1 MGSNVS
7 DALLPERT
15 NFTSRN
21 QYEEYVNEVIGLAQH
36 ELRIFEKELGTS
48 YNNPERHSAFRAFL
62 RASRRNCIKIVVHH
76 AASMERNCPRMAQL
90 LRDFSHAVSIHETQ
104 PQAKHVY
111 DPFVV
116 ADQQNSVRRFH
127 FNDLRGLFA
136 RNDPI
141 EAHTL
146 FERFEE
152 IWEAS
157 APAVTAN
164 TLGL

>member
-1 MGSNVS
+1 
-7 DALLPERT
+7 
-15 NFTSRN
+15 
-21 QYEEYVNEVIGLAQH
+21 
-36 ELRIFEKELGTS
+36 
-48 YNNPERHSAFRAFL
+48 
-62 RASRRNCIKIVVHH
+62 
-76 AASMERNCPRMAQL
+76 MERSCPRMIQL
-90 LRDFSHAVSIHETQ
+90 LRTFSHAVAIHETQ
-104 PQAKHVY
+104 TQAKGVY

-116 ADQQNSVRRFH
+116 ADEMNSVRRFH

-146 FERFEE
+146 AERFEE

-164 TLGL
+164 TIGL

>member
-1 MGSNVS
+1 MGPDVTDEN
-7 DALLPERT
+7 LPVKT
-15 NFTSRN
+15 NFTSN
-21 QYEEYVNEVIGLAQH
+21 KQYEEFVDEVIALAQH
-36 ELRIFEKELGTS
+36 ELRIFEKELGLG
-48 YNNPERHSAFRAFL
+48 YNASARHEALRRFL
-62 RASRRNCIKIVVHH
+62 LASRRNRIRIVVHN
-76 AASMERNCPRMAQL
+76 AASIERNCPRMMQL
-90 LRDFSHAVSIHETQ
+90 LRSFSHATAIHETQ
-104 PQAKHVY
+104 PQAKSVY

-116 ADQQNSVRRFH
+116 ADELHSVRRFH

-146 FERFEE
+146 VERFEE

-157 APAVTAN
+157 APAASAS

>member
-7 DALLPERT
+7 DALLPEKT

-21 QYEEYVNEVIGLAQH
+21 QYEEYVNEVIALAQH
-36 ELRIFEKELGTS
+36 ELRIFEKELGMS
-48 YNNPERHSAFRAFL
+48 YNNSARHSAFRSFL
-62 RASRRNCIKIVVHH
+62 LASRRNRIRIVVHN
-76 AASMERNCPRMAQL
+76 AASMERSCPRMVQL

-104 PQAKHVY
+104 PQAKGVY

-116 ADQQNSVRRFH
+116 ADDQNSVRRFH
-127 FNDLRGLFA
+127 FNELRGLFA
-136 RNDPI
+136 KNDPI

-146 FERFEE
+146 VERFEE

>member
-1 MGSNVS
+1 MGSNVN
-7 DALLPERT
+7 DALLPEKI

-21 QYEEYVNEVIGLAQH
+21 EYEDYVNEVVGLARH
-36 ELRIFEKELGTS
+36 EVRIFEKELGAS
-48 YNNPERHSAFRAFL
+48 YNASVRHSAFRSFL
-62 RASRRNCIKIVVHH
+62 LASRRNRIRIAVHDT
-76 AASMERNCPRMAQL
+76 ASMERTCPRMARL
-90 LRDFSHAVSIHETQ
+90 MRDFSHAVSIHETQ
-104 PQAKHVY
+104 PQAKSVY

-116 ADQQNSVRRFH
+116 ADELNSVRRFH

-146 FERFEE
+146 VERFEE
-152 IWEAS
+152 IWEMS
-157 APAVTAN
+157 SPAVTAN

>member
-1 MGSNVS
+1 MGLTVS
-7 DALLPERT
+7 DDLLPEKT

-21 QYEEYVNEVIGLAQH
+21 QYEEYVNEVISSAQY
-36 ELRIFEKELGTS
+36 ELRIFEKELGAS
-48 YNNPERHSAFRAFL
+48 YNTSTRHSAFRSFL
-62 RASRRNCIKIVVHH
+62 LASRRSRIRIIVHDTV
-76 AASMERNCPRMAQL
+76 SMERSCPRMVQL
-90 LRDFSHAVSIHETQ
+90 LRDFSHAVAIHETQ
-104 PQAKHVY
+104 PQAKGVY

-116 ADQQNSVRRFH
+116 ADEKNSVRRFH

-136 RNDPI
+136 RNDPV

-146 FERFEE
+146 VERFEE

-157 APAVTAN
+157 APAVAAN

>member
-1 MGSNVS
+1 MEHDVS
-7 DALLPERT
+7 DATEKT

-21 QYEEYVNEVIGLAQH
+21 QYEDYVDEVIGLAKH
-36 ELRIFEKELGTS
+36 ELRVFEQSLGPS
-48 YNNPERHSAFRAFL
+48 YNASARHDALRSFL
-62 RASRRNCIKIVVHH
+62 LASRRNRVRVVVHE
-76 AASMERNCPRMAQL
+76 ATSMERQCPRMIQL
-90 LRDFSHAVSIHETQ
+90 LRTFSHAVAIHETQ
-104 PQAKHVY
+104 PQAKGVY

-116 ADQQNSVRRFH
+116 ADEMHSVRRFH

-146 FERFEE
+146 VERFEE

-164 TLGL
+164 TIGL

>member
-1 MGSNVS
+1 MGTNVS
-7 DALLPERT
+7 DALLPEKT

-21 QYEEYVNEVIGLAQH
+21 QYEEYVNEVIGLAKH
-36 ELRIFEKELGTS
+36 ELRIFEKELGAS
-48 YNNPERHSAFRAFL
+48 YNASARYAAFRHFL
-62 RASRRNCIKIVVHH
+62 LASRRNRIRIVVHNTG
-76 AASMERNCPRMAQL
+76 SMERNSPRMLQL

-104 PQAKHVY
+104 PQAKGVY

-116 ADQQNSVRRFH
+116 ADEQHSVRRFH

-136 RNDPI
+136 KNDPI

-146 FERFEE
+146 VERFEE

-157 APAVTAN
+157 APAATAN